1 MDRAGSLMTDTHAH
15 INSPRFADDLPA
27 VVARA
32 SAANLTAIVVVGVD
46 IPSSRAAIAIAAQNP
61 TCWATVGVHPHE
73 ADSCTSATWR
83 DLAELAQAPKVVA
96 IGETGLDY
104 YRDYAAKATQQHAFS
119 QQLAIAADAQLPV
132 VVHMREAY
140 RDVQRTLAQAM
151 PSRRAVMHCFSGD
164 SAQAAALVDLGCMIS
179 LAGPV
184 TFRSAG
190 KLHEVAKMV
199 PSDRLLVETDCPYLA
214 PVPYRGKRNEPAHVR
229 FTLEAIARRRGIAP
243 QVLEEIT
250 DRNAQTFFRIPI
262 RGATH

>member
-1 MDRAGSLMTDTHAH
+1 MTDTHAH
-15 INSPRFADDLPA
+15 INSPRFAEDLPA

-32 SAANLTAIVVVGVD
+32 SAAGIRTIVVVGVD
-46 IPSSRAAIAIAAQNP
+46 IPSSRAAVAIAARYP
-61 TCWATVGVHPHE
+61 TCWATVGVHPHA
-73 ADSCTSATWR
+73 ADACTPATWR

-104 YRDYAAKATQQHAFS
+104 YRDYAAKAAQQHAFAT
-119 QQLAIAADAQLPV
+119 QLEIAANAQLPV

-140 RDVQRTLAQAM
+140 GDVHGILSQAT
-151 PSRRAVMHCFSGD
+151 PPRRAVMHCFSGD
-164 SAQAAALVDLGCMIS
+164 NAQAAAFIDLGCMIS

-229 FTLEAIARRRGIAP
+229 YTLKAIARRRGVPAED
-243 QVLEEIT
+243 LEETT
-250 DRNAQTFFRIPI
+250 DSNAQTFFRIPI